1 MGTGVL
7 PALLAAPK
15 GGLGPVSPR
24 LSVPSLKCCNKCLP
38 ILLQKTV
45 SNELKL
51 LSRYKGMEFYSSSY
65 QQFYLSPWITAAK
78 SELSQPWV

>member
-24 LSVPSLKCCNKCLP
+24 LSVPSLKKQQYDILRKLMRGSKGQNKQKYFNCCIKHCH
-38 ILLQKTV
+38 V
-45 SNELKL
+45 SLNFGVGSLGL
-51 LSRYKGMEFYSSSY
+51 NPSS
-65 QQFYLSPWITAAK
+65 TTC
-78 SELSQPWV
+78 